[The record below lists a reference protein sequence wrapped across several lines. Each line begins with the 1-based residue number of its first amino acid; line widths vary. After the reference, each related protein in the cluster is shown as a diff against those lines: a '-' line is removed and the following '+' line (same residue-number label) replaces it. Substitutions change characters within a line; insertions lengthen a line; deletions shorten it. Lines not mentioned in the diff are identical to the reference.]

1 MRCRLLLLIMA
12 ASALASGPA
21 PAQTEDDSQ
30 LEHLVPELAENPYQ
44 MESGPRQFQKRLSF
58 SPAVGS
64 VGSQRLFVFRLAYN
78 PNSWLGY
85 EASIGHNPGQSV
97 SALFHMLNAVVRYP
111 FPGRFQPYATVG
123 YGMMMV
129 FPGEA
134 INADPVTENT
144 LGYGAGLEFYIRNDL
159 AIRGELRGVT
169 VLGGERHQSGTVA
182 YNYREVTLGFS
193 FYRSLGK

>member
-1 MRCRLLLLIMA
+1 MRWLIPLFITVAIPGMSAVA
-12 ASALASGPA
+12 A
-21 PAQTEDDSQ
+21 AQTEDNSQ
-30 LEHLVPELAENPYQ
+30 LEHLVPELAENAYK
-44 MESGPRQFQKRLSF
+44 MDSGPRQFQKRLSF
-58 SPAVGS
+58 SPAVGW
-64 VGSQRLFVFRLAYN
+64 VGNQKLFAFRLAYN

-85 EASIGHNPGQSV
+85 EVSVGHNPGQSV

-111 FPGRFQPYATVG
+111 LPGRFQPYATVG

-144 LGYGAGLEFYIRNDL
+144 LGYGAGLEFYVRNDL

-169 VLGGERHQSGTVA
+169 VLGGERNQPGTVA
-182 YNYREVTLGFS
+182 YNYREATFGFS